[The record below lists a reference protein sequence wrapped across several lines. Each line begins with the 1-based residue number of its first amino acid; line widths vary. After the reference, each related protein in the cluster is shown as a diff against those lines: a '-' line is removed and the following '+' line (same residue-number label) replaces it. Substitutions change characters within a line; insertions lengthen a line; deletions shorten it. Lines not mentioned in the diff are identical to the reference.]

1 LFFIVLLFS
10 YNFFNIF
17 DFFVYRQFNLG
28 SIMQIQNAIKLSASG
43 FLCSL
48 LVACANMDVKKTY
61 ETDVVGLAKPSTV
74 LIYDFSIDPSAIQQN
89 ANPISKMM
97 RDDENEAVDKNK
109 LATEV
114 TDAMSKELVKK
125 ITALGLNPIRADQNT
140 SLSDGV
146 ITIHGKLI
154 KIDEG
159 NSLTRNAIGL
169 GVGKSS
175 LDAKVLVY
183 DHSTTGD
190 KELMAFDAHA
200 DSGKKPG
207 AVVMGPAGAA
217 AGAGAAATVGANVAK
232 GAADAYKSASAHQA
246 EDMAEE
252 ITAELA
258 KFFAKQGWIN
268 PNLAK

>member
-1 LFFIVLLFS
+1 MQLKYPSKLVVTSFICL
-10 YNFFNIF
+10 
-17 DFFVYRQFNLG
+17 
-28 SIMQIQNAIKLSASG
+28 
-43 FLCSL
+43 L
-48 LVACANMDVKKTY
+48 LVACGNMDVKKTY
-61 ETDVVGLAKPSTV
+61 ETDVVGLTKPSTV
-74 LIYDFSIDPSAIQQN
+74 LIYDFSIDPKAVQQN
-89 ANPISKMM
+89 ANPISKLM
-97 RDDENEAVDKNK
+97 RDDKNEAIDKNK

-114 TDAMSKELVKK
+114 VDAMSKELVKK
-125 ITALGLNPIRADQNT
+125 ITALGLNPMRADQ
-140 SLSDGV
+140 SSPIADGA

-175 LDAKVLVY
+175 LDANVLVY
-183 DHSTTGD
+183 VHSSTGD
-190 KELMAFDAHA
+190 QELIAFDAHA

-246 EDMAEE
+246 EGMAEE

-258 KFFAKQGWIN
+258 KFFSKQGWIN
-268 PNLAK
+268 PSLAK

>member
-1 LFFIVLLFS
+1 
-10 YNFFNIF
+10 
-17 DFFVYRQFNLG
+17 
-28 SIMQIQNAIKLSASG
+28 MQLQYASKLVAIS

-48 LVACANMDVKKTY
+48 LVACGNMDVKKTY
-61 ETDVVGLAKPSTV
+61 EANVVGMSKPNTV
-74 LIYDFSIDPSAIQQN
+74 FIYDFSIDPKAVQQN
-89 ANPISKMM
+89 ANPISKLM
-97 RDDENEAVDKNK
+97 RDDKNEAIDKNK

-114 TDAMSKELVKK
+114 VDAMSKELVKK
-125 ITALGLNPIRADQNT
+125 ITALGLNPKRADQ
-140 SLSDGV
+140 SSPIADGA

-175 LDAKVLVY
+175 LDANVLVY
-183 DHSTTGD
+183 AHSSTGD
-190 KELMAFDAHA
+190 QELIAFDAHA

-246 EDMAEE
+246 EGMAEE

-258 KFFAKQGWIN
+258 KFFSKQGWIN
-268 PNLAK
+268 PSLAK